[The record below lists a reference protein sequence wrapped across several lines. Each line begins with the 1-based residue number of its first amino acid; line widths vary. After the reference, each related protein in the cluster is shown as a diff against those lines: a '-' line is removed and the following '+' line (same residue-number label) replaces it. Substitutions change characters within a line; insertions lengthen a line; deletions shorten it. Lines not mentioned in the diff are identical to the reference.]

1 MLGSPEPVMTLASE
15 IRDLVEQCVRG
26 DLGVHDMDRR
36 LADYVRK
43 IGAATDDAEA
53 RKLYGS
59 ARALDSEMGYGHRDE
74 ESVRSEL
81 RRVLAEVD
89 VTYHS
94 STQAGT
100 R

>member
-1 MLGSPEPVMTLASE
+1 MLDSPASDMTLASE
-15 IRDLVEQCVRG
+15 IRDQVEQCVRG
-26 DLGVHDMDRR
+26 ELGVHDMDRR
-36 LADYVRK
+36 LAAYVRK

-59 ARALDSEMGYGHRDE
+59 ARALDSEMGYGHRNED
-74 ESVRSEL
+74 SVRHEL

-89 VTYHS
+89 ATYHS
-94 STQAGT
+94 PTQAGS